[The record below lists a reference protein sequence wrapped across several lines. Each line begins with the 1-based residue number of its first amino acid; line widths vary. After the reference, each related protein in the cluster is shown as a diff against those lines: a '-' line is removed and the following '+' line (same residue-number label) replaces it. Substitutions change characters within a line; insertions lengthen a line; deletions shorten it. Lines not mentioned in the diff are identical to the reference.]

1 MSRQRKLYRENRLS
15 KARLELLESIKFPW
29 RFDRSALAIQKIAM
43 MLLIGLRIYH
53 YTTGNV
59 LNEGMKQNKPMKR
72 KQVRK
77 IGVPWPSDL
86 QYAGEEPD
94 NKKNRAFN
102 SNAELLEAYFHK
114 HGHIMLHHEKDKVL
128 YKTQN
133 RLKCT
138 EARRSDAQKGRL
150 RTIGFYR
157 PSDLQSVQQM
167 GLPGGE

>member
-1 MSRQRKLYRENRLS
+1 
-15 KARLELLESIKFPW
+15 
-29 RFDRSALAIQKIAM
+29 
-43 MLLIGLRIYH
+43 
-53 YTTGNV
+53 
-59 LNEGMKQNKPMKR
+59 MKR

-114 HGHIMLHHEKDKVL
+114 HRHIMLHHEKDKVL